1 MAREKGPNV
10 SATARRVFVWAV
22 AAVCLA
28 VVVWLVVAASLDL
41 PTGDSTASVVAAVV
55 AVIGLALSVVTLL
68 RTPGGTAP
76 AARRSVR
83 VRGRGAV
90 GAGGDVRDNA
100 FGPGARVT
108 GAPTPA
114 SRRPAGAADS
124 DVDVRG
130 RGSVGAGGDVA
141 GNALGEDSER

>member
-1 MAREKGPNV
+1 M
-10 SATARRVFVWAV
+10 SSTARRVIAWSVG
-22 AAVCLA
+22 AVCLA
-28 VVVWLVVAASLDL
+28 TVIWLVAAASLDL
-41 PTGDSTASVVAAVV
+41 RTGDSAASVVAAVV

-68 RTPGGTAP
+68 RTPGGTTP
-76 AARRSVR
+76 ATRRSVR

-100 FGPGARVT
+100 FGPGAKVT

-114 SRRPAGAADS
+114 SVRPAGAAS
-124 DVDVRG
+124 PDVDVRG
-130 RGSVGAGGDVA
+130 RGAVGAGGDVA